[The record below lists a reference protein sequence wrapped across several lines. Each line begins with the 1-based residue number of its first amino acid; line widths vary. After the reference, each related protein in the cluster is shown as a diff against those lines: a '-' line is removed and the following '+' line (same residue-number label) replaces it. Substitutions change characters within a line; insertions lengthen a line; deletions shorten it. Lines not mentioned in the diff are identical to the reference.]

1 MLGLTIATPSPQMNP
16 EFGNTRLGAGAAG
29 TTNGHALFRKPV
41 RITITINHAIYS
53 ALESR
58 SSEQGRS
65 ISNLAAFL
73 LEASLQG
80 SLTPQK
86 PSSWLANSIDK

>member
-1 MLGLTIATPSPQMNP
+1 MNSELGNA
-16 EFGNTRLGAGAAG
+16 RLGAGSAAP
-29 TTNGHALFRKPV
+29 TNGNALFRKPV

-80 SLTPQK
+80 SLNPLK
-86 PSSWLANSIDK
+86 PSSWLVNPIDK